1 MIFSRFLIKI
11 LYLGFSGT
19 FLLSSIAYAGSLRYG
34 YNASRPERVSQKR
47 TVGSGSRSGNSCQSS
62 WEKDSLVLLV
72 PEAEVVH
79 LTANSSPSLY
89 FYARIDENPSTV
101 KFNLVNP
108 VKRSQ
113 NPLVQKTITIDK
125 SGIYRID
132 LEDKIELDTNELYL
146 WQIGIPCENNSD
158 RFQQILRAG
167 IKKIEMSESLKR
179 EIESAESTRK
189 TEIYAEQGLW
199 YDALNSAE
207 GEDFQQ
213 LITQVNIDFEDLV
226 MGE

>member
-1 MIFSRFLIKI
+1 MIFSRSITKI
-11 LYLGFSGT
+11 LYLGFSSI
-19 FLLSSIAYAGSLRYG
+19 FLLSSVAYAKSLRYG
-34 YNASRPERVSQKR
+34 YNASKPERVSQKR
-47 TVGSGSRSGNSCQSS
+47 TVGSGSRGGNSCQSS
-62 WEKDSLVLLV
+62 WQKDSLVLLV

-79 LTANSSPSLY
+79 LTASDAPSFY
-89 FYARIDENPSTV
+89 FYARIDEKPSTV

-132 LEDKIELDTNELYL
+132 LEDKIELDTDELYL
-146 WQIGIPCENNSD
+146 WQIGIPCKGDSD
-158 RFQQILRAG
+158 RYQQILRAG
-167 IKKIEMSESLKR
+167 IEKIEMSESLKR

-189 TEIYAEQGLW
+189 TQIYAEQGLW
-199 YDALNSAE
+199 YDALNSADR
-207 GEDFQQ
+207 EDFQQ
-213 LITQVNIDFEDLV
+213 LIIQANIDLEDLV